1 MPVDVASLSVEKAL
15 SMAAKSETEAVE
27 AYLKLQSMVKNF
39 ILKDK
44 LSFLAEEEK
53 KHQKLLKEVY
63 KKVTGGKEP
72 PETERSL
79 APRLALALREKTT
92 VTDLLELAMGAE
104 KISEEFY
111 DNLSQNIEER
121 GLQEILQYL
130 ASMEHGHY
138 FLLKGEYELCLKDEE
153 YYDREDF
160 QYDMVHI
167 GP

>member
-1 MPVDVASLSVEKAL
+1 MPVDVTSLSVEKAL
-15 SMAAKSETEAVE
+15 SMAFKSEVDAAE
-27 AYLKLQSMVKNF
+27 AYEKLRSMVKNF
-39 ILKDK
+39 ILRDK
-44 LSFLAEEEK
+44 LTFLAEEEN
-53 KHQKLLKEVY
+53 KHQKLLREVY
-63 KKVTGGKEP
+63 KKVTGGREP
-72 PETERSL
+72 PESEKSL
-79 APRLALALREKTT
+79 APRLALALQEKST
-92 VTDLLELAMGAE
+92 VTDLLEHAMNAE

-111 DNLSQNIEER
+111 DTLSQNVEER

-138 FLLKGEYELCLKDEE
+138 FLLKGEYELCLKDEA

>member
-1 MPVDVASLSVEKAL
+1 MPVDVSSLSAEKAL
-15 SMAAKSETEAVE
+15 SMAFRSEIDAAE

-39 ILKDK
+39 ILRDK
-44 LSFLAEEEK
+44 LTFLAEEEK
-53 KHQKLLKEVY
+53 KHQKLRREVH
-63 KKVTGGKEP
+63 KKRTGGKEP
-72 PETERSL
+72 PETEKPL
-79 APRLALALREKTT
+79 APRLALALQEKST
-92 VTDLLELAMGAE
+92 VTDLLELAMEAE

-111 DNLSQNIEER
+111 DALSQNVEER

-138 FLLKGEYELCLKDEE
+138 FLLKGEYELCLKDEA

>member
-1 MPVDVASLSVEKAL
+1 MD
-15 SMAAKSETEAVE
+15 
-27 AYLKLQSMVKNF
+27 
-39 ILKDK
+39 
-44 LSFLAEEEK
+44 
-53 KHQKLLKEVY
+53 
-63 KKVTGGKEP
+63 
-72 PETERSL
+72 
-79 APRLALALREKTT
+79 
-92 VTDLLELAMGAE
+92 AE

-111 DNLSQNIEER
+111 DALSQNVEER

-138 FLLKGEYELCLKDEE
+138 FLLKGEYELCLKDEA

>member
-1 MPVDVASLSVEKAL
+1 MTVDVSSLTVEKAL
-15 SMAAKSETEAVE
+15 SMAVKSEKDATEA
-27 AYLKLQSMVKNF
+27 YIKLQSMVKNF
-39 ILKDK
+39 ILRDK
-44 LSFLAEEEK
+44 LRFLAEEEQ
-53 KHQKLLKEVY
+53 KHQKLLKEVH
-63 KKVTGGKEP
+63 KKVAGGREP

-79 APRLALALREKTT
+79 APRLTIALQEKSS
-92 VTDLLELAMGAE
+92 VTDLLELAMDAE

-111 DNLSQNIEER
+111 DNLSQNVEER

-138 FLLKGEYELCLKDEE
+138 FLLKGEYELCMKDEA

>member
-1 MPVDVASLSVEKAL
+1 MPVDVSLMSVEKAL
-15 SMAAKSETEAVE
+15 SMAAKSETDAAE
-27 AYLKLQSMVKNF
+27 AYIKLQSMVRNF

-44 LSFLAEEEK
+44 LKFLAEEEK
-53 KHQKLLKEVY
+53 KHQKLLREIH

-72 PETERSL
+72 PETEKSL
-79 APRLALALREKTT
+79 TPRLALALQEKST
-92 VTDLLELAMGAE
+92 VTDLLELAMDAE

-111 DNLSQNIEER
+111 DALSQNVEER
-121 GLQEILQYL
+121 GLREILQYL

-138 FLLKGEYELCLKDEE
+138 FLLKGEYELCLKDEA